1 MRRREFIALVGGAAL
16 AWPHGLQAQEA
27 GRVYRVAVVTP
38 VGRDEPVMLA
48 FLDELRTQGFTEG
61 TVPDVIVTGGDFI
74 ARAFQKATQSIPI
87 VVMTDDMLAGQFVAS
102 LARPGGNITGI
113 SLMSPDLD
121 GKRQDIL
128 IEAVPGA
135 GRIAALA
142 DSNVA
147 NLEHLKAL
155 DESARRHGKE
165 LLVVRAASANDLVPA
180 IKDTSNRGAAALN
193 VLSSPMLHLNR
204 RVIIASSAEARLPAI
219 YQWPET
225 AEEGGL
231 LAYGPNFIDIFR
243 QRAGVVAKILR
254 GTKPGDLP
262 IEQPSKFKLVIN
274 LKTAKAINY
283 TVPAGLVLRADKV
296 IE

>member
-1 MRRREFIALVGGAAL
+1 
-16 AWPHGLQAQEA
+16 
-27 GRVYRVAVVTP
+27 
-38 VGRDEPVMLA
+38 
-48 FLDELRTQGFTEG
+48 
-61 TVPDVIVTGGDFI
+61 
-74 ARAFQKATQSIPI
+74 
-87 VVMTDDMLAGQFVAS
+87 
-102 LARPGGNITGI
+102 
-113 SLMSPDLD
+113 
-121 GKRQDIL
+121 
-128 IEAVPGA
+128 
-135 GRIAALA
+135 
-142 DSNVA
+142 
-147 NLEHLKAL
+147 
-155 DESARRHGKE
+155 
-165 LLVVRAASANDLVPA
+165 
-180 IKDTSNRGAAALN
+180 
-193 VLSSPMLHLNR
+193 MLHLNR